1 MLKAQVEQLIG
12 THGEGFEAA
21 REAIRGD
28 IIRTPLLPFAS
39 GDGREVRV
47 KAECLQPY
55 GSFKIRAASNLL
67 AGYPA
72 GELSGGVACASAG
85 NFGQGLAY
93 AAARRGVPLT
103 VHAPANA
110 AEVKLQVM
118 RGLGA
123 TV

>member
-12 THGEGFEAA
+12 TRGEGFEAA

-28 IIRTPLLPFAS
+28 AIRTPLLPFSS

-67 AGYPA
+67 AGFSA
-72 GELSGGVACASAG
+72 DEL
-85 NFGQGLAY
+85 
-93 AAARRGVPLT
+93 AAAAWPVRAPATSARASLMRRRG
-103 VHAPANA
+103 A
-110 AEVKLQVM
+110 AS
-118 RGLGA
+118 R
-123 TV
+123 